1 MYQLM
6 LIIAIIVCVLLV
18 LIVLIQNPKGG
29 GLSSNFSASS
39 QMLGVQKTGDFL
51 EKGTWFLAI
60 FLMVLSMAINVSVK
74 GGADKSENS
83 NVKQQA
89 DKAAKPSTP
98 QPSNST
104 PFTPAPKPATTPA
117 K

>member
-1 MYQLM
+1 M
-6 LIIAIIVCVLLV
+6 LIIALIVCVLLV

-60 FLMVLSMAINVSVK
+60 FLMVLSMAINVAVK
-74 GGADKSENS
+74 GGADKTDNS
-83 NVKQQA
+83 AVKSQA
-89 DKAAKPSTP
+89 EKAAKPTA
-98 QPSNST
+98 QPSNSA
-104 PFTPAPKPATTPA
+104 PLNFPAKPAPAAPNKA